1 MSEVWAIIVSVI
13 IAMVIFGYISSKLS
27 AHKRKKLRAETVPA
41 ISESIRRGVEYNVHL
56 SDGRKFENV
65 QIVGN
70 VENEDDAFSF
80 AGFDGMLVLLQ
91 ENGRKVFLKKPSIR
105 FIVEI

>member
-1 MSEVWAIIVSVI
+1 MSEVWAVIVCVV
-13 IAMVIFGYISSKLS
+13 IAMIIYGYVSSKLS
-27 AHKRKKLRAETVPA
+27 ARKRKKLRAETVPA
-41 ISESIRRGVEYNVHL
+41 ISESIRKGVAYNIHL

-65 QIVGN
+65 QVIGS

-91 ENGRKVFLKKPSIR
+91 ENGKKVFLKKPSIR
-105 FIVEI
+105 YIVEV